1 MKKLVCMALSAAL
14 LAGSVPAYAAD
25 YITKVPHTF
34 TAKVGTTEFTKDGAA
49 QPLDVAIYT
58 KNGYTMLPLRT
69 FMNAVLQIHPNR
81 KAVGERGYLCNTRY
95 RNVTICARVQGAS
108 GLKVFAP
115 VPPVM
120 PFSAA
125 QSTASW

>member
-34 TAKVGTTEFTKDGAA
+34 TARVGTTEFTKDGAA

-58 KNGYTMLPLRT
+58 KTAIPCCPCAPL
-69 FMNAVLQIHPNR
+69 
-81 KAVGERGYLCNTRY
+81 
-95 RNVTICARVQGAS
+95 
-108 GLKVFAP
+108 
-115 VPPVM
+115 
-120 PFSAA
+120 
-125 QSTASW
+125 